1 MHLNGGIERE
11 AGVNR
16 KLLATAIEDD
26 LWRRVTGFAKFAAQ
40 GEARLAHGGVRWWL
54 RREKVALDISVF
66 RRREGASNSRG
77 WVIGMGWY
85 DL

>member
-1 MHLNGGIERE
+1 VI
-11 AGVNR
+11 R
-16 KLLATAIEDD
+16 KLIATAFEADP
-26 LWRRVTGFAKFAAQ
+26 WRRVTGFAEFAAQ

-66 RRREGASNSRG
+66 RRREDGSNSRG
-77 WVIGMGWY
+77 WVIGIGRY